1 MKRWKKGLSLLLA
14 VCLAGS
20 LCACGGGGDTTAQ
33 NPGSSPAD
41 DVPPTMDMPEEDTLQ
56 DTYISEDVQQDI
68 DIPEENFVEA
78 EPELE
83 GGLVILTA
91 AGPTCSISYLNPDTG
106 EVRLVSTFPHGM
118 QDGGNDGS
126 YVLVPPGNN
135 MNVNYDPSLFATRDE
150 WFGGRFYEKMAMTK
164 HFYANGEQHAG
175 WIDTDGYFFDVTEA
189 LGLQSKSD
197 FEDPVCY
204 RAVGFAYDVDWNEY
218 FIYQRPGDNGIYGIT
233 YYTVPVSNLSISAV
247 EEKLFYTHSEPYT
260 DTTSGGYIGSVYDRY
275 DITGWIDYNHCIAN
289 VLNRSNLHSNS
300 YIIDVTTDNYQT
312 YIPETSRS
320 NWNGVLSPDGT
331 QIAFMSSPQ
340 GGTDVSIYTVPVSGG
355 DPVRV
360 NTEMSFAT
368 RTQSGEGCVGPLF
381 DYSPVNILIA
391 WM

>member
-20 LCACGGGGDTTAQ
+20 LCACGNDGGNTAPQ
-33 NPGSSPAD
+33 DPTPPPAE
-41 DVPPTMDMPEEDTLQ
+41 DVPQEDFSEPE
-56 DTYISEDVQQDI
+56 
-68 DIPEENFVEA
+68 PEPEFEPEPEPEFEP

-106 EVRLVSTFPHGM
+106 EVRLISTFPHGM

-126 YVLVPPGNN
+126 YVLLPPGNN
-135 MNVNYDPSLFATRDE
+135 INVNYDPSLFATRDE
-150 WFGGRFYEKMAMTK
+150 WFGGQFYEKMAMTK
-164 HFYANGEQHAG
+164 HFYANSEQHAG
-175 WIDTDGYFFDVTEA
+175 WIDTAGNFFDVTEA

-218 FIYQRPGDNGIYGIT
+218 FIYQHPGDGGVYGIT
-233 YYTVPVSNLSISAV
+233 YYTVPVSNLSINAV
-247 EEKLFYTHSEPYT
+247 EEKLFYTHSDPYT
-260 DTTSGGYIGSVYDRY
+260 YTISGITSGGYIGAVYDRY
-275 DITGWIDYNHCIAN
+275 DITSWIDYDHCIAN

-300 YIIDVTTDNYQT
+300 YIIDVTTGDYQT

-360 NTEMSFAT
+360 NTDMSFAT
-368 RTQSGEGCVGPLF
+368 RHQSEEGSVGLIQ

-391 WM
+391 WI